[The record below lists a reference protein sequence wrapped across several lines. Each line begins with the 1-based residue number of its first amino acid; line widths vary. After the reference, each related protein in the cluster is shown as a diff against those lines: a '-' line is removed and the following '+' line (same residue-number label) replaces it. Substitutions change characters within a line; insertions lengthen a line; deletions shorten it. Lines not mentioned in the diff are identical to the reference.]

1 MTVNNYPQHD
11 NFFVFTTSDN
21 MTEAN
26 EKGQIRNIELQI
38 LSSMILFMQKKEINS
53 LNSLN
58 ESK

>member
-1 MTVNNYPQHD
+1 MNNNLQHD

-21 MTEAN
+21 MTEPN
-26 EKGQIRNIELQI
+26 EKGRIRNIELQI
-38 LSSMILFMQKKEINS
+38 LSSMILFMQRKEINS

>member
-1 MTVNNYPQHD
+1 MNNNLQHD

-26 EKGQIRNIELQI
+26 EKGRIRNIELQI
-38 LSSMILFMQKKEINS
+38 LSSMILFMQRKEIYS
-53 LNSLN
+53 LNSQN